1 MTENNNAHIINVYEN
16 EKTLAVSADRY
27 RDPGAAFTGW
37 GWRSTEGSEP
47 RRGSGDQQGTI
58 RFQLCEDKAPITT
71 ANFIRLAERGFY
83 DGLMFHR
90 VIDDFVIQ
98 TGDPLGTGMGGSGET
113 IVLETNKNLT
123 HTDGAVG
130 MARSSNPNSASSQF
144 YICDGPQHRSLDGG
158 YAVFGQVIEG
168 MDVVRAIAAVPAGA
182 NDGPLLDVV
191 MTKVTIESP

>member
-1 MTENNNAHIINVYEN
+1 MPMNMRKRWLSVLAR
-16 EKTLAVSADRY
+16 TLVQAPLLLVGGGGQKSVNRIAVLETSK
-27 RDPGAAFTGW
+27 
-37 GWRSTEGSEP
+37 
-47 RRGSGDQQGTI
+47 GTI
-58 RFQLCEDKAPITT
+58 RFQLHEDKAPITT
-71 ANFIRLAERGFY
+71 ANFIKLAKRGFY

-113 IVLETNKNLT
+113 IVLETSKNLT

-168 MDVVRAIAAVPAGA
+168 MDVVRAIAAVPTGA
-182 NDGPLLDVV
+182 NDKPLLDMV